1 MSRGEEN
8 NYFTPF
14 YRALHPKMDFLGEWC
29 VHFHYKV
36 VLVTIN
42 KNAGT
47 TFRQYLPTLEYGED
61 VSFCLDAIDKGMD
74 IWCDPRIRVGHEK
87 TRII

>member
-1 MSRGEEN
+1 MSMVEEN

-47 TFRQYLPTLEYGED
+47 TFRQYLPTLEYGEGRYTYAD
-61 VSFCLDAIDKGMD
+61 
-74 IWCDPRIRVGHEK
+74 
-87 TRII
+87 